1 MMVLG
6 TSAPDFDL
14 VIVGGSFAGLVAA
27 RTAAMR
33 GLRVAVIDA
42 KPEPGAALRTTGIL
56 VKEAAEVLDLPFS
69 LTRKIHGVRLYSP
82 SMRSVDLHSPGYFF
96 LATETA
102 ALLRWLAREAALS
115 GAELFYGCRFE
126 GAQREDGAI
135 YLPGLDKRTRYL
147 IGADGAHS
155 AVARCFGL
163 GRNRR
168 FLTGVELELPGD
180 AGLDSGYLHCFLD
193 RRLAPGYIAWG
204 VPGVGITQ
212 IGLACRQG
220 HRPDTAALLRK
231 VAPLTLLCRQ
241 KLLGRRAG
249 PIPAGGLVR
258 PFASE
263 GVLLIG
269 DAAGLV
275 SPMTA
280 GGIHNA
286 FHFARRAAQVVAEFL
301 QDQGPEPSRVL
312 AREFPKYRLK
322 GLGRQL
328 LNLGP
333 PDALF
338 DLLIAVPAFQAFA
351 RKVYFHHRLGLM
363 APTGSRYYRPA
374 PKDLPAGPLR

>member
-1 MMVLG
+1 M
-6 TSAPDFDL
+6 TSRTPGPDYDL
-14 VIVGGSFAGLVAA
+14 VIGGGSFAGLVAA

-56 VKEAAEVLDLPFS
+56 VREAADVLDLPFS
-69 LTRKIHGVRLYSP
+69 LTRKIQGVRLYSP

-102 ALLRWLAREAALS
+102 ALLRWLAREAGLA
-115 GAELFYGCRFE
+115 GAELHYGCRFE
-126 GAQREDGAI
+126 GAHRDGGAI
-135 YLPGLDKRTRYL
+135 HISGFDKRTRYL
-147 IGADGAHS
+147 IGADGARS

-163 GRNRR
+163 GVNRR

-180 AGLDSGYLHCFLD
+180 AGLDPGYLHCFLD

-231 VAPLTLLCRQ
+231 VAPLTFLCRQ

-286 FHFARRAAQVVAEFL
+286 FHFARRAAQVVGEFL

-312 AREFPKYRLK
+312 AREYPKYRLK

-328 LNLGP
+328 LNIGP
-333 PDALF
+333 PDLVF
-338 DLLIAVPAFQAFA
+338 NLLIGSPAFQAFA

-363 APTGSRYYRPA
+363 APGGSRYYRMA
-374 PKDLPAGPLR
+374 PKSLPSDPCG

>member
-1 MMVLG
+1 MTVRTPG
-6 TSAPDFDL
+6 PDYDL
-14 VIVGGSFAGLVAA
+14 IIVGGSFAGLVAA

-56 VKEAAEVLDLPFS
+56 VREAADVLDLPFS
-69 LTRKIHGVRLYSP
+69 LTRKIHGVRLYAP

-102 ALLRWLAREAALS
+102 ALLRWLAREAALA
-115 GAELFYGCRFE
+115 GAELHYGCRFE
-126 GAQREDGAI
+126 GARREEEGVI
-135 YLPGLDKRTRYL
+135 HLPGFDKRTRYL
-147 IGADGAHS
+147 IGADGARS

-180 AGLDSGYLHCFLD
+180 AGLDPGYLHCFLD

-286 FHFARRAAQVVAEFL
+286 FHFARRAAQVVGEFL

-312 AREFPKYRLK
+312 AREYPKYHLK
-322 GLGRQL
+322 GLGRRL
-328 LNLGP
+328 LDIGP
-333 PDALF
+333 PNAVF
-338 DLLIAVPAFQAFA
+338 DLLIGSPTFQAFA
-351 RKVYFHHRLGLM
+351 RKVYFHHRLGLISPC
-363 APTGSRYYRPA
+363 ASGCYRSA
-374 PKDLPAGPLR
+374 PKEVPSDPCG